1 MIRVEGYWAFHGTM
15 RIVPKCGGVTPF
27 ELTGDWLYKPDTHC
41 WYGSGRSFPVE
52 ICMVVSEVSQ

>member
-15 RIVPKCGGVTPF
+15 RIAPECDNVAPF
-27 ELTGDWLYKPDTHC
+27 ELTGDWLYKPDARC

-52 ICMVVSEVSQ
+52 ICTVVSEVAQ